1 LVGHS
6 EAQADNGLIAS
17 PLLRGVTVVANTS
30 GATVISIKSHPAWAE
45 AERRAHQRN
54 EAMRR
59 HPSFRARQQ
68 RPESEGR
75 LAAVV
80 GRIGRFPGADTPA

>member
-1 LVGHS
+1 
-6 EAQADNGLIAS
+6 
-17 PLLRGVTVVANTS
+17 VANTS
-30 GATVISIKSHPAWAE
+30 GATVISIQSHPAWAE
-45 AERRAHQRN
+45 AERRAHQRT

-68 RPESEGR
+68 RGPESEGR